1 MQFVVRLVLL
11 VALFVFLGG
20 CGGSKNAAPQ
30 RESNLTLYDKAG
42 EPIARAYL
50 DLPGALPDVGG
61 VFEGECE
68 LLWFAEGFP
77 TEAMESGL
85 YQANV
90 YEEWVAFDLNPGWAD
105 NNVVFHGN
113 LEGVELRGKW
123 THATIR
129 GGADRGEA
137 VLQWEVEQ

>member
-1 MQFVVRLVLL
+1 MQRLVKLVLL
-11 VALFVFLGG
+11 VALVGG
-20 CGGSKNAAPQ
+20 CGGPKSAAPQ

-42 EPIARAYL
+42 EPIARAYV
-50 DLPGALPDVGG
+50 DLPGAPPDIGG

-77 TEAMESGL
+77 SEAIESGR
-85 YQANV
+85 YRADV
-90 YEEWVAFDLNPGWAD
+90 YAEKIAFDLNEGWAD
-105 NNVVFHGN
+105 NNVVLFGSF
-113 LEGVELRGKW
+113 EGSELRGRW
-123 THATIR
+123 MHATIA

>member
-11 VALFVFLGG
+11 AVLFVFVGG

-42 EPIARAYL
+42 DPIARAYL
-50 DLPGALPDVGG
+50 DLPGAPPDVGG

-77 TEAMESGL
+77 SEAMESGR

-90 YEEWVAFDLNPGWAD
+90 YAEWIAFDLNPGWAD
-105 NNVVFHGN
+105 NNVTFHGK
-113 LEGVELRGKW
+113 LEGTELRGRW
-123 THATIR
+123 GYATDA
-129 GGADRGEA
+129 GDDDRGDA
-137 VLQWEVEQ
+137 VLAWGDRS